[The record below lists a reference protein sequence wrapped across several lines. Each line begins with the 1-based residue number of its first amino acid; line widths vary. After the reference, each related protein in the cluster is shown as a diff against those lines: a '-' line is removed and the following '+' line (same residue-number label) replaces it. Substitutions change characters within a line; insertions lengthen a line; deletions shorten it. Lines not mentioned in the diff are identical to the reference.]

1 MSTQVQQRVTVA
13 SWDDDAT
20 AGYHDAAWTAWLH
33 GSVGTLHRA
42 GQRTAEGLRQTVR
55 LGSGTRDESSDQV
68 LLVVPMAVLTPAAI
82 ALALRLYKLGAIS
95 RLD

>member
-1 MSTQVQQRVTVA
+1 MLELEQQQVTVA

-33 GSVGTLHRA
+33 GSVGTLNRA
-42 GQRTAEGLRQTVR
+42 GRI
-55 LGSGTRDESSDQV
+55 

-82 ALALRLYKLGAIS
+82 ALALRLYQLGAVS

>member
-1 MSTQVQQRVTVA
+1 MTMSQHQQPVAVA
-13 SWDDDAT
+13 SWEDDAT

-42 GQRTAEGLRQTVR
+42 GR
-55 LGSGTRDESSDQV
+55 V
-68 LLVVPMAVLTPAAI
+68 LLVVPMAVLTPAAV
-82 ALALRLYKLGAIS
+82 ALALRLYSLGATS